1 MSKLVGRLLLAVGL
15 AVSLNAAAATYNLGT
30 LPIGETDFGIN
41 NVGKGTFSDTINFSL
56 GSASNLETGIS
67 SLELVLGGSVRFG
80 ISSLNMALYNSAG
93 AKLGGGTDITV
104 SNALPTGS
112 YFAVITGI
120 GSGSSGGKYAG
131 AFLVSAVPEPGIWAM
146 LLVGIGLL
154 GFTAMRR
161 KV

>member
-131 AFLVSAVPEPGIWAM
+131 AFLVSAVPEPDIWAM

>member
-67 SLELVLGGSVRFG
+67 SLELALGGSVRFG

-131 AFLVSAVPEPGIWAM
+131 AFLVS
-146 LLVGIGLL
+146 
-154 GFTAMRR
+154 
-161 KV
+161 